1 MTDVEVAHLAELVE
15 VANLENEVVEK
26 AEADEDEDK
35 ITDYKISTIT
45 ATGNLNV
52 TLKLI
57 FLYERVRLDHPSDA
71 SRDCGFSCVQFS
83 NDKDNAFNLLTR
95 SSNDSNGVPIPMQR
109 SRRRKRRQTRHFD
122 NQVTLIYWDR
132 EREKVTDRGVNVK
145 VFLNGRVQMT
155 GVRSIEEGRRI
166 LDTLESE
173 ISRLE
178 YLEREKSRLETQERE
193 KSRLETLEREKFDN
207 LEGLDQKS
215 TMILSKASDMRVTD
229 YHVCLINSDFRVH
242 YPISRRDIH
251 DLLSRIGLVC
261 SFDQC
266 IYPGVK
272 LSFMW
277 NHAKTSR
284 NEKQDGLCCCRE
296 NEQRPCNGAGN
307 GYGKC
312 RKITCAIFK
321 SGCVIVTGA
330 HNLIQLDDTYDFLK
344 TFFYEQ
350 RSRIES
356 GSRNR
361 IP

>member
-15 VANLENEVVEK
+15 VANLENEVVEVANLENQVVEK
-26 AEADEDEDK
+26 AEAEADEDEDEDK

-178 YLEREKSRLETQERE
+178 TQ
-193 KSRLETLEREKFDN
+193 LDN